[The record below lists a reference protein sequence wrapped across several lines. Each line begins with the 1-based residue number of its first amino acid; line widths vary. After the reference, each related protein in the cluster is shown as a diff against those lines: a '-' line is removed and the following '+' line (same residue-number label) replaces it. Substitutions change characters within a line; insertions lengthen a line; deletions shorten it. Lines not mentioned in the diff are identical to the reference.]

1 MSLEHAQQILNA
13 VRAGVH
19 YPLHIIN
26 LALSITGDL
35 KQLSER
41 KSWHQSTK

>member
-1 MSLEHAQQILNA
+1 MSLEHAHQILNA

-19 YPLHIIN
+19 YPVHIIN

-35 KQLSER
+35 QKLSES
-41 KSWHQSTK
+41 KTWHQSTK